1 MFRENITNNV
11 TQGKVTTML
20 NAIRRFVMEEEGAA
34 AAEYALL
41 LALIALGIS
50 VAAALLGTNIAAA
63 INRAATC
70 VAGGAC

>member
-1 MFRENITNNV
+1 
-11 TQGKVTTML
+11 ML
-20 NAIRRFVMEEEGAA
+20 NAIRLFVREEEGAS

-50 VAAALLGTNIAAA
+50 AAALLLGQNIAAA